1 MNKRIITVLFCLYS
15 VISLSQSE
23 TDSIKKGWNVGFL
36 PAVAFDSDLG
46 IYYGIIIN
54 PFDYGDGSIYPN
66 YFQSVYL
73 QVSGYS
79 RGSSEHIF
87 EYESYSLLP
96 GVKFNVKL
104 KYQGYKAYP
113 FYGFNGNESI
123 YHHEWENTE
132 DPAYKTRMFYRIERK
147 NIKISSDLQD
157 TIGNSRFQWHAGWF
171 MGYYRIG
178 PVNIEKMN
186 KKLSG
191 DEVLPDTAT
200 LYDNYNDWGLIGDA
214 EKNGGIIN
222 TFLAGIIYDS
232 RNKLT
237 NPDRGIFTEL
247 NIRWMPSLLTE
258 GRYSSLSLGL
268 IHKQYFTIL
277 NRRLIFA
284 YRLWLNANL
293 AGNQP
298 FYARQLLTTFTG
310 VEGYGGAFTIRGAL
324 MQRIVAD
331 DFFLGTLELRSR
343 LVNFRLIKQNWYIGA
358 VLFMDAGRILNPVK
372 LNLEDLPPV
381 SLSAYFNTGD
391 RSIHKSFGAGL
402 KLAMN
407 ENFVLSAE
415 FAVPSDPQDGISGLY
430 LGLGYQF

>member
-1 MNKRIITVLFCLYS
+1 MKKVIITILFCLCS
-15 VISLSQSE
+15 IISLSQNDQ
-23 TDSIKKGWNVGFL
+23 DSIKKGWNVGFL
-36 PAVAFDSDLG
+36 PAIAFDSDLG

-54 PFDYGDGSIYPN
+54 PFDYGNGSIYPN
-66 YFQSVYL
+66 YFQSIYL
-73 QVSGYS
+73 QVSGFS

-87 EYESYSLLP
+87 EYDSYSLLP
-96 GVKFNVKL
+96 GVKFNAKL

-113 FYGFNGNESI
+113 FYGFNGNESV
-123 YHHEWENTE
+123 YHHEWEDTNV
-132 DPAYKTRMFYRIERK
+132 PAYKTRMFYRIEWK

-191 DEVLPDTAT
+191 DEILPDTAT
-200 LYDNYNDWGLIGDA
+200 LYDNYCSWGLISDT
-214 EKNGGIIN
+214 EKNGGIFN

-232 RNKLT
+232 RNRLT
-237 NPDRGIFTEL
+237 NPEKGIFSEL
-247 NIRWMPSLLTE
+247 NIRWMPSFLTE
-258 GRYSSLSLGL
+258 GGFSGLSIGL
-268 IHKQYFTIL
+268 IHKQYFTIID
-277 NRRLIFA
+277 RRLIFA

-298 FYARQLLTTFTG
+298 FYTRQMLTGFANI
-310 VEGYGGAFTIRGAL
+310 EGYGGSYTIRGAL
-324 MQRIVAD
+324 MQRIVTD
-331 DFFLGTLELRSR
+331 DFLLGTLELRSR
-343 LVNFRLIKQNWYIGA
+343 LINFRLINQNWYIGA

-372 LNLEDLPPV
+372 LNLGNIPPEN
-381 SLSAYFNTGD
+381 LSDYFNPAD
-391 RSIHKSFGAGL
+391 KSVHKSLGVGL

-415 FAVPSDPQDGISGLY
+415 FALPSDPQDGKSGLY